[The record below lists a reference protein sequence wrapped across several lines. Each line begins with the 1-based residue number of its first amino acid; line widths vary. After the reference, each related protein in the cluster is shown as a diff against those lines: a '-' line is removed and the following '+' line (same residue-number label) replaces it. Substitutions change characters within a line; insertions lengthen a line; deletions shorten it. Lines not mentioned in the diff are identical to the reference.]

1 MKVIY
6 FLLKGSY
13 KQIAI
18 AASISIVSAVL
29 YILAIRSFNDILQFA
44 KETVVSDFGYM
55 VIAVLCSAVFA
66 VMASHYTTNHFE
78 FKISG
83 QRIKLSELVLKSN
96 YFKIEA
102 NKELIIP
109 TLFNDIITIGAF
121 AKSLP
126 DFIVSF
132 FTVLAIWG
140 YMFSISWQFTLIFI
154 AVFSFSIALILL
166 SQPYLFKEEKKAIGE
181 RNILHRRLH
190 GLVDGLKELT
200 LNLDHKRVYAK
211 ELIGPASNGYA
222 KHNVNRNRVL
232 IAVSKVSESFILI
245 SLGIIILIS
254 IFYFESGRDFFIEF
268 FAMVT
273 FTLAPLIRIGLFFS
287 TLKKAEV
294 ALDQIGSLDV
304 LLNEVNKKDTSAMI
318 SELKRGTSTDQ
329 GHLISLRDL
338 HYDYVIGN
346 EKTFTVGPF
355 NLDIHPNETLIIN
368 GGNGS
373 GKTTLIKMLT
383 GLYKPTKGE
392 IQYLGNTIDETNL
405 DAYRNTFSAVFA
417 DSFVFQDLRYIT
429 HDRVEQLREKYLD
442 MLEIRDKVTVDDG
455 IRLSTTSLSMGQ
467 MSRLNL
473 FRALLEDKKMY
484 VFDEWAANQD
494 PYFKAKF
501 YNEILPELK
510 KDGKTT
516 IVISHDE
523 HYYHVADRRVTVSQ
537 RKLML
542 S

>member
-13 KQIAI
+13 KQIVV
-18 AASISIVSAVL
+18 AALISIASAVL
-29 YILAIRSFNDILQFA
+29 YILAIRSFNDILQFS
-44 KETVVSDFGYM
+44 KDSVLNDFGVM
-55 VIAVLCSAVFA
+55 VVAVLCSAVFA
-66 VMASHYTTNHFE
+66 VIASHYTTNHFE

-83 QRIKLSELVLKSN
+83 QRISLSELVLKSN
-96 YFKIEA
+96 YFKIEK
-102 NKELIIP
+102 NREVIIP
-109 TLFNDIITIGAF
+109 TLFNDIITIGTF

-154 AVFSFSIALILL
+154 GVFSVSITMILA
-166 SQPYLFKEEKKAIGE
+166 SQSYLFREEKKAIFE

-200 LNLDHKRVYAK
+200 LNLEHKRMYAQ
-211 ELIGPASNGYA
+211 ELIGPASDGYA

-232 IAVSKVSESFILI
+232 IAVGKISESFILI
-245 SLGIIILIS
+245 SLGVIILIS
-254 IFYFESGRDFFIEF
+254 IYYFESGRDFFIEF

-294 ALDQIGSLDV
+294 ALEQIGSLDV
-304 LLNEVNKKDTSAMI
+304 MLNEMNRQPNVGVV
-318 SELKRGTSTDQ
+318 SEIVPSSTPDGTI
-329 GHLISLRDL
+329 ISLRDL
-338 HYDYVIGN
+338 HYDYIVDD

-355 NLDIHPNETLIIN
+355 NLDIYENETLIVN

-383 GLYKPTKGE
+383 GLYRPAKGE
-392 IQYLGNTIDETNL
+392 ISYLGNRIDDHNL
-405 DAYRNTFSAVFA
+405 DGYRNTFSAVFA
-417 DSFVFQDLRYIT
+417 DSFTFQDLRYIK
-429 HDRVEQLREKYLD
+429 HDRVAVLREKYLD
-442 MLEIRDKVTVDDG
+442 MLEIREKVSVDEG
-455 IRLSTTSLSMGQ
+455 IKLSTTSLSMGQ

-473 FRALLEDKKMY
+473 FRALLEDKSIY

-501 YNEILPELK
+501 YNEILPQLK
-510 KDGKTT
+510 QEGKTT

-523 HYYHVADRRVTVSQ
+523 HFYHVADRRVTVAQ

>member
-13 KQIAI
+13 KQILI
-18 AASISIVSAVL
+18 AAIISIISALL
-29 YILAIRSFNDILQFA
+29 YIMAIRSFNDILAFSM
-44 KETVVSDFGYM
+44 ETVKVDFAIM
-55 VIAVLCSAVFA
+55 VVAVLCSAVFA
-66 VMASHYTTNHFE
+66 ITASHYTTNHFE

-83 QRIKLSELVLKSN
+83 QRIRLSELVLKSN
-96 YFKIEA
+96 FYNIEK
-102 NKELIIP
+102 NREIIIP

-140 YMFSISWQFTLIFI
+140 YMLSISWQFTLIFI
-154 AVFSFSIALILL
+154 GVFSLSITMILL
-166 SQPYLFKEEKKAIGE
+166 SQSYLFKEERKAIFQ

-200 LNLDHKRVYAK
+200 LNLEHKKVYAK

-222 KHNVNRNRVL
+222 RHMVNRNRVL

-245 SLGIIILIS
+245 SLGVIILIS
-254 IFYFESGRDFFIEF
+254 IFYFQSGRDFFIEF

-294 ALDQIGSLDV
+294 ALEQIGSLDV
-304 LLNEVNKKDTSAMI
+304 LLNEINKKRTASDGALTPSSNEVGPI
-318 SELKRGTSTDQ
+318 
-329 GHLISLRDL
+329 ISLRDL
-338 HYDYVIGN
+338 HYDYIVDN

-355 NLDIHPNETLIIN
+355 NLDIHPNETLIVN

-383 GLYKPTKGE
+383 GLYRPTQGE
-392 IQYLGNTIDETNL
+392 ISYLGSSINDGNL
-405 DAYRNTFSAVFA
+405 DAYRNLFSAVFA
-417 DSFVFQDLRYIT
+417 DSFVFQDLRYIK
-429 HDRVEQLREKYLD
+429 HSRVEELKEKYLD
-442 MLEIRDKVTVDDG
+442 MLEIRDKVSVDDG
-455 IRLSTTSLSMGQ
+455 IKLSTTSLSMGQ

-473 FRALLEDKKMY
+473 FRALLEDKSLY

-501 YNEILPELK
+501 YNEILPQLK
-510 KDGKTT
+510 EDGKTT

-537 RKLML
+537 RKLL
-542 S
+542 LN

>member
-13 KQIAI
+13 KQIII
-18 AASISIVSAVL
+18 AATISICSAAL
-29 YILAIRSFNDILQFA
+29 YILAIRAFNDILKFEEATVTEQF
-44 KETVVSDFGYM
+44 GLM
-55 VIAVLCSAVFA
+55 VFSVLLSALLAVFA
-66 VMASHYTTNHFE
+66 GHYTNNHFE
-78 FKISG
+78 YKISG
-83 QRIKLSELVLKSN
+83 ERIRSSELVLKSTF
-96 YFKIEA
+96 YKIEK
-102 NKELIIP
+102 NREMIIP
-109 TLFNDIITIGAF
+109 TLFNDINTIGTF

-132 FTVLAIWG
+132 FTVLAIWT

-154 AVFSFSIALILL
+154 GVFGVSITIILT
-166 SQPYLFKEEKKAIGE
+166 SQSYLFKEEKRAIHQ

-200 LNLDHKRVYAK
+200 LNIEHKSVYSK
-211 ELIGPASNGYA
+211 ELIGPASDGFA
-222 KHNVNRNRVL
+222 KHNINRNRVL
-232 IAVSKVSESFILI
+232 IAVSKISESFILI
-245 SLGIIILIS
+245 SLGVIILIS
-254 IFYFESGRDFFIEF
+254 IYYFQSGRDFFIEF

-294 ALDQIGSLDV
+294 ALEQIGSLDV
-304 LLNEVNKKDTSAMI
+304 MLSEIKTKREETQLSEIQGKSA
-318 SELKRGTSTDQ
+318 DQ
-329 GHLISLRDL
+329 ETIISLRDL
-338 HYDYVIGN
+338 HYDYISDQ

-355 NLDIHPNETLIIN
+355 NLDILKNEVLIVN

-383 GLYKPTKGE
+383 GLYKPSQGE
-392 IQYLGNTIDETNL
+392 ITYLGTKVGTQNL
-405 DAYRNTFSAVFA
+405 DAYRNVFSAVFA
-417 DSFVFQDLRYIT
+417 DSFVFQDLRYIK
-429 HDRVEQLREKYLD
+429 HPRVLELRDRYLK
-442 MLEIRDKVTVDDG
+442 MLEVEDKVSVDDG
-455 IRLSTTSLSMGQ
+455 IKLSTTSLSMGQ

-473 FRALLEDKKMY
+473 FRALLEDKEVY

-501 YNEILPELK
+501 YNELLPLLK
-510 KDGKTT
+510 KEGKTV
-516 IVISHDE
+516 IAISHDE

-537 RKLML
+537 RKLL
-542 S
+542 LN